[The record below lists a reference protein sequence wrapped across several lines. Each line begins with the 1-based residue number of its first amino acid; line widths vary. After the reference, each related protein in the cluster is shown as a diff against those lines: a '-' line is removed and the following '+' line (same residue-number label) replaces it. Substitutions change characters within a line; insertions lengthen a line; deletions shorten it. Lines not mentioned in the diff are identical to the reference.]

1 MKHTFTYLLFFVLI
15 TIGKTWGQNAN
26 TDIYD
31 SQKVQEIAITF
42 PEKNWK
48 TLLDSLRFN
57 GNGLLTGALQI
68 NGVKIGNVGIRYR
81 DGHVFQPL
89 NTRNTLHI
97 QLDHVDK
104 GIQVQGYHSLRLSMA
119 LRDPSMVRE
128 VLTTEIARK
137 YFPAPKSN
145 YAKVSINGDYY
156 GLFVNIEPVEGPFL
170 ERHFQQTTGS
180 LFQSYPYKTDSIGKS
195 GCLKAAYGSLQLER
209 NDNCYG
215 ENFLN
220 LRGSG
225 YQEITELSRV
235 LNQEPQKIES
245 ILDVDRT
252 LWMLAFNNVL
262 VNLNSYTGGKAQG
275 YYLYKDANG
284 QFSPLVADYNL
295 TFGSLKNIG
304 RGSDLT
310 IPELQQL
317 DPLLHADNT
326 YRPLI
331 SKLLSNPYY
340 VKVYLSHMRTILF
353 NEFLS
358 GAYEIRA
365 KQLQEQIRPIL
376 AQDANRSYPATDF
389 DRSLMATI
397 GKVTQIPGIVEFMNE
412 RSRFLKKHP
421 ALIVI
426 PPAMTDLKVKH
437 REKFVATQ
445 IDAFNIQVKAAEYT
459 SKVKAYYRFG
469 PQESFKEIVLMDD
482 GQHGDE
488 KAGDMIYGVVIKPN
502 GANSRLEYYLIAE
515 NAKLVSHSPENY
527 MFQRHQVSLEELNK

>member
-1 MKHTFTYLLFFVLI
+1 MKRTITYLLFSLI
-15 TIGKTWGQNAN
+15 FTIGKTWGQGA
-26 TDIYD
+26 TLDFYD
-31 SQKVQEIAITF
+31 TQKIQEINITF

-57 GNGLLTGALQI
+57 GNGMLTGSLQV
-68 NGVKIGNVGIRYR
+68 NGVKMGYVGIRYR

-89 NTRNTLHI
+89 NTRNSLHI
-97 QLDHVDK
+97 QLDHHDK
-104 GIQVQGYHSLRLSMA
+104 NQQLQGYHTLRLSMA

-137 YFPAPKSN
+137 YFPAPKAN
-145 YAKVSINGDYY
+145 YAKVNINGDYY
-156 GLFVNIEPVEGPFL
+156 GLFVNLEPVEGPFL
-170 ERHFQQTTGS
+170 ERHFQNTTGS
-180 LFQSYPYKTDSIGKS
+180 LYQSYPYKTDSLGKS
-195 GCLKAAYGSLQLER
+195 GCLKSAYGSLQVER

-220 LRGSG
+220 LRSNGF
-225 YQEITELSRV
+225 QEIAELSRV

-245 ILDVDRT
+245 TLEVDRT

-275 YYLYKDANG
+275 YYLYKDSNG

-310 IPELQQL
+310 LPELQQL
-317 DPLLHADNT
+317 DPMLHADNA

-340 VKVYLSHMRTILF
+340 VKVYLSHLRTILF

-358 GAYEIRA
+358 GAYETRA
-365 KQLQEQIRPIL
+365 KQLQELIRPIL
-376 AQDANRSYPATDF
+376 NTDPNRSYPAADF

-426 PPAMTDLKVKH
+426 PPTLTDLKVKK
-437 REKFVATQ
+437 REKFVNTP
-445 IDAFNIQVKAAEYT
+445 IEAFNIQVKAAEYT
-459 SKVKAYYRFG
+459 SRVRVFYRFG
-469 PQESFKEIVLMDD
+469 PQEAYKEATLGDD

-488 KAGDMIYGVVIKPN
+488 KAGDLIYGVNIKPN
-502 GANSRLEYYLIAE
+502 GNNKLEYYLIAE

-527 MFQRHQVSLEELNK
+527 MFQRHYVSLEELNK